1 MSVERSE
8 LVGRIHMQTT
18 PEQSVSSGSRR
29 IVVILAVLAL
39 ILGSGL
45 VYFAQAAA
53 TNNSAS
59 SATISSLQS
68 SVSSLQATNNEL
80 QSQLAAVS
88 TTSQGNSSISQSINA
103 EQIYSVDN
111 ASVVTIQGTEIV
123 SATGLFGTQS
133 GVETVLGSGFV
144 ILYSNQYYI
153 VTNDHVVNGVSNIT
167 ATFADGDSYPVK
179 VIGTDVYSDLAI
191 VTVPSS
197 PAFEFVPLQL
207 VSSNNVVV
215 GQPVVVI
222 GNPYG
227 LSGSITFGIVSQ
239 LGRTIEEAT
248 TNGFSIS
255 DIIQFSAPINP
266 GNSGGPLLNDNG
278 DVIGIT
284 TATVNGSEGIGFA
297 IPSST
302 ILKELPSLITTGT
315 YDGHAYLGIETADMN
330 YQLAQDSNTNVT
342 YGVLIED
349 VVSGG
354 PAATA
359 GLKAGTTTV
368 TADGAQYLVGGDII
382 FSINGTKII
391 NGDALSSY
399 LEEYAVAG
407 QMVQLGIIR
416 SGQMT
421 TVDVTLG
428 IRPAA

>member
-1 MSVERSE
+1 ME
-8 LVGRIHMQTT
+8 TT
-18 PEQSVSSGSRR
+18 PEQRVSSGNRR
-29 IVVILAVLAL
+29 MIAAFVVLVL

-53 TNNSAS
+53 TGNNAS
-59 SATISSLQS
+59 SATISSLQN
-68 SVSSLQATNNEL
+68 SVSSLQSTNNEL
-80 QSQLAAVS
+80 QSQLATVS
-88 TTSQGNSSISQSINA
+88 TTPSGNGSVSESINA
-103 EQIYSVDN
+103 EHIYAADN
-111 ASVVTIQGTEIV
+111 ASVVTIEGDELVTVSSLLGTGTE
-123 SATGLFGTQS
+123 
-133 GVETVLGSGFV
+133 VETVLGSGFV
-144 ILYSNQYYI
+144 TSYLNQYYI
-153 VTNDHVVNGVSNIT
+153 VTNNHVVDGVSNIT
-167 ATFADGDSYPVK
+167 ATFSDGDAYPVK
-179 VIGTDVYSDLAI
+179 VIGTDVYSDLAV
-191 VTVPSS
+191 VTVPSAPIS
-197 PAFEFVPLQL
+197 EFVPLQL
-207 VSSNNVVV
+207 ISSDGVVV

-266 GNSGGPLLNDNG
+266 GNSGGPLLDENG
-278 DVIGIT
+278 YVIGIT

-302 ILKELPSLITTGT
+302 ILKELPSLISNGT
-315 YDGHAYLGIETADMN
+315 YDQHSYLGIETTDMN
-330 YQLAQDSNTNVT
+330 YQLAQDSKTNVT

-368 TADGAQYLVGGDII
+368 TVDGGSYLVGGDII
-382 FSINGTKII
+382 ISVNGTKII
-391 NGDALSSY
+391 NSDALSSY
-399 LEEYAVAG
+399 LEEYTVAG

-416 SGQMT
+416 SGQVM

-428 IRPAA
+428 TRPAA